1 MKCVGGGIPPTR
13 ELTIGGE
20 RREGHTLEIRDVLG
34 ALPDDDARA
43 PQDQFGAHVRERGVK
58 VGFALAHAHQAPGR
72 HGEPYDRVRAS
83 AIVADGLGRE
93 RADLVVLSAR
103 AESRGEGRGDHL
115 ARRDAPEARAGV
127 GLAVEL
133 EQPVDPSV
141 GEVGGGL
148 PPPPQ

>member
-1 MKCVGGGIPPTR
+1 
-13 ELTIGGE
+13 
-20 RREGHTLEIRDVLG
+20 
-34 ALPDDDARA
+34 
-43 PQDQFGAHVRERGVK
+43 
-58 VGFALAHAHQAPGR
+58 

-103 AESRGEGRGDHL
+103 EESRGEGRGDHL
-115 ARRDAPEARAGV
+115 AWRDAPEARAGV

-148 PPPPQ
+148 PPPPKRAPIGGLVERAGGLGPGLGPREGGIAGRGGNEAS